1 MVCPQIAET
10 STEKIEPDFTF
21 EGLCRRCAPKH
32 RNSRRETAGWDRV
45 DRQEVFV
52 LCWKAGPSPNVGS
65 AKGTGREVLADG
77 HNPTQLPALLISISR
92 APARAAESPKLSSP
106 GAAPG
111 RLANFVGPWLKSE
124 APALQA
130 VTSGSVT
137 RRTPP
142 ILTAGRMR
150 FR

>member
-1 MVCPQIAET
+1 MC
-10 STEKIEPDFTF
+10 
-21 EGLCRRCAPKH
+21 PKH

-77 HNPTQLPALLISISR
+77 HNPTQLPALLISTSR

-137 RRTPP
+137 GRTPP
-142 ILTAGRMR
+142 ISTVLRGTRLKHRAKPHKLRQTGVIPAPATI
-150 FR
+150 FGK